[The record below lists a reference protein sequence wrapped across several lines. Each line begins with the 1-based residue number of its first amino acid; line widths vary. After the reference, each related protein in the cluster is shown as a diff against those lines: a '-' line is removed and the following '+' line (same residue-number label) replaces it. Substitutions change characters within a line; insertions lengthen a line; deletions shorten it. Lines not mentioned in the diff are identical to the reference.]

1 MKIFFDTEFTG
12 LHRETT
18 LISIGLISED
28 GDIFYA
34 ELDDYDKN
42 GIDDWIQENVINN
55 LLYDGKRFEWDY
67 PNWFYYGDSKFIRE
81 KLLGWLG
88 KFDKVEWVSDV
99 CHYDFVLLIDLLYG
113 HALNM
118 PYGKHNA
125 ACHDINQDIAEWY
138 EINEIDAFDMSREQ
152 ILKNAKIEIQG
163 NKHNAL
169 YDAIA
174 IKTIYEKVL
183 N

>member
-18 LISIGLISED
+18 LISIGLISEN
-28 GDIFYA
+28 GDKFYA
-34 ELDDYDKN
+34 ELDDYDKS
-42 GIDDWIQENVINN
+42 GVDDWIQENVINN
-55 LLYDGKRFEWDY
+55 LMYNGEIFEWDY

-81 KLLGWLG
+81 KLLKWLEE
-88 KFDKVEWVSDV
+88 FDTIEWVSDV

-118 PYGKHNA
+118 PYGKHNG
-125 ACHDINQDIAEWY
+125 ACHDINQDLAEWY
-138 EINEIDAFDMSREQ
+138 GVDEIYAFDINRET
-152 ILKNAKIEIQG
+152 ILEVNGIKVDG
-163 NKHNAL
+163 VKHNAL
-169 YDAIA
+169 YDAMV
-174 IKTIYEKVL
+174 IKSIYENVL